1 MRQALAQGG
10 VHVSIRKMCA
20 WLQCP
25 RSAVYRAPRRRGRY
39 PLRERLVREVR
50 AVIDPYPCYG
60 VRRITWAI
68 NQQRVDKG
76 NWKAVHRVVR
86 RQGWSMHK
94 RAKGFRPRTGSW
106 RSATAQPNQQWAIDT
121 THFSTQHDGWCQITA
136 VIECCDRMIV
146 GWRISRSG
154 KADIAAAALDDALIR
169 RNPPPGLLLRS
180 DNGLVFGAEAFQKTV
195 RGACVRQQYITP
207 YTPEQNGTIERWF
220 RTLKEECI
228 WLNNLGTLDD
238 ARLVID
244 DFIMHYN
251 TTRPHQALGMLSPTQ
266 WREQYAA

>member
-106 RSATAQPNQQWAIDT
+106 RSATAQPNQQW
-121 THFSTQHDGWCQITA
+121 GLCQK
-136 VIECCDRMIV
+136 
-146 GWRISRSG
+146 SF
-154 KADIAAAALDDALIR
+154 AL
-169 RNPPPGLLLRS
+169 S
-180 DNGLVFGAEAFQKTV
+180 
-195 RGACVRQQYITP
+195 
-207 YTPEQNGTIERWF
+207 
-220 RTLKEECI
+220 
-228 WLNNLGTLDD
+228 
-238 ARLVID
+238 
-244 DFIMHYN
+244 
-251 TTRPHQALGMLSPTQ
+251 
-266 WREQYAA
+266 